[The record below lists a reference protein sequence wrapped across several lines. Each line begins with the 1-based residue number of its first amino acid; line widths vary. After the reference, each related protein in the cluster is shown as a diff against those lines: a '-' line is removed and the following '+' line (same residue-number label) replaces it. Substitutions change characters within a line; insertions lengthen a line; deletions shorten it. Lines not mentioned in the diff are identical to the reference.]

1 MRMPA
6 VEKKVWTVA
15 DVRRL
20 RDEQE
25 SRPPGERRVR
35 YEVVDGELLV
45 TAVPRPPHQRAVREL
60 GRTLDDYVRAHRVA
74 EVFPLG
80 IDLELDTANGY
91 VPDLSVVPP
100 VDGRPIRTWE
110 ELGRLLLVVEV
121 LSPSTARYDRLKK
134 RVRYQRAGIAEYWI
148 VDLDAR
154 IVERW
159 RPEDERPEILADTL
173 MWHPAGASE
182 PLVIELPAYFA
193 RAWGEGA
200 G

>member
-25 SRPPGERRVR
+25 ARPPGERRLR

-45 TAVPRPPHQRAVREL
+45 TAVPRPPHQRAVRDL
-60 GRTLDDYVRAHRVA
+60 GRVLDAYVCTHHLG

-91 VPDLSVVPP
+91 VPDLSVVPL

-159 RPEDERPEILADTL
+159 RPEDERPEILAERL
-173 MWHPAGASE
+173 AWHPAGASE

-193 RAWGEGA
+193 SAWGEGA